1 MGDST
6 DAADTAQL
14 AIFIRGIDDE
24 YNVTE
29 EVASLVPL
37 KGTTKSRDLYEAV
50 KKKVKAIFFVH
61 CQHIWHSYWPCP
73 GSGREKRGT
82 CRSNRRRCN
91 CHPKLTFGD
100 VSLQVHR
107 GNLCTKALKMHNVM
121 QITITTVNFIGAKG
135 WNHHQFQEFCKSI

>member
-6 DAADTAQL
+6 DTADTAQL

-50 KKKVKAIFFVH
+50 KKMLKRFSLSIANTSGTATGHAPAVVGKREGLVEVIEDDAIATQNSPLVTYH
-61 CQHIWHSYWPCP
+61 C
-73 GSGREKRGT
+73 
-82 CRSNRRRCN
+82 RCIEEIYAQ
-91 CHPKLTFGD
+91 KL
-100 VSLQVHR
+100 
-107 GNLCTKALKMHNVM
+107 
-121 QITITTVNFIGAKG
+121 
-135 WNHHQFQEFCKSI
+135 